1 MIIKETMIIK
11 DHIQKATPQDMHKI
25 IMRSLNNSQHLSQ
38 SEPRKDAHLLWN
50 QVSNNII
57 IIQHDDN
64 ISISLKDFH
73 PVNKEE
79 IPPLK
84 DNENVRLTGKV
95 SRLYNP
101 QLSISQEERDILE
114 TLGYDVSNIHSGT
127 RKIPVPESELN
138 RIMENKLRSRNLD
151 VSHIDCEITQ
161 DLRINR
167 SKRVPTCIIDVT
179 LTGKSEDLNH
189 LVSQGFGKAKNYGIG
204 LLQIEERKS

>member
-25 IMRSLNNSQHLSQ
+25 IMRSLNNSQHLSR

-101 QLSISQEERDILE
+101 HIPISQEEKDILQ
-114 TLGYDVSNIHSGT
+114 TLGYDISRLPSGT
-127 RKIPVPESELN
+127 RKVPIPENELH
-138 RIMENKLRSRNLD
+138 RVMKNKLQSRNLE
-151 VSHIDCEITQ
+151 VSHIDCIIDK
-161 DLRINR
+161 DLRIN
-167 SKRVPTCIIDVT
+167 KTKKVPTCIIDVT

-189 LVSQGFGKAKNYGIG
+189 LVNQGFGKAKNYGVG
-204 LLQIEERKS
+204 LLQIEERQL